1 MRIPLLS
8 SGKIEEVV
16 LEARTVARDAGSYKK
31 DERYINGMPEYTVE
45 IKEHIPV
52 SIPASHSAMASIDR
66 ALHSHA
72 GPCGLS
78 LLRSWRRARW

>member
-52 SIPASHSAMASIDR
+52 STPASHSAMTSIDR
-66 ALHSHA
+66 ALHSHR
-72 GPCGLS
+72 
-78 LLRSWRRARW
+78 RSVWTLTPA